1 MNWKS
6 KRKHYGRN
14 ANYSIAK
21 KLRKENK
28 TTIEFEIM
36 LNTLTIED
44 IIALKLELAVKSSG
58 GKLYG
63 FPVWKSMPD
72 IVKEST
78 LKFAL
83 SATKT
88 KLEACRF
95 LGLTED
101 ALNKLL
107 YKYEVERYFEDE

>member
-1 MNWKS
+1 MS
-6 KRKHYGRN
+6 KNKGKN
-14 ANYSIAK
+14 KNYSISSV
-21 KLRKENK
+21 LRKRNK
-28 TTIEFEIM
+28 ITDEFEIM
-36 LNTLTIED
+36 LNTLSIED

-72 IVKEST
+72 IVKESV

-101 ALNKLL
+101 ALYKLL
-107 YKYEVERYFEDE
+107 YKYEIEKYFESSLDK

>member
-1 MNWKS
+1 MS
-6 KRKHYGRN
+6 KKKGKNR
-14 ANYSIAK
+14 NYSISSV
-21 KLRKENK
+21 LRKRNK
-28 TTIEFEIM
+28 ITDEFEIM
-36 LNTLTIED
+36 LNTLSIED

-63 FPVWKSMPD
+63 FPVWKAMPD
-72 IVKEST
+72 IVKESV

-88 KLEACRF
+88 KLEAGRF

-101 ALNKLL
+101 SLNKLL
-107 YKYEVERYFEDE
+107 YKYDVENFFENDLDE

>member
-1 MNWKS
+1 MS
-6 KRKHYGRN
+6 KKKGKNR
-14 ANYSIAK
+14 NYSISSV
-21 KLRKENK
+21 LRKKNK
-28 TTIEFEIM
+28 ITDEFEIM
-36 LNTLTIED
+36 LNTLPIED
-44 IIALKLELAVKSSG
+44 IIALKLELAIKSSG

-63 FPVWKSMPD
+63 FPVWKAMPD
-72 IVKEST
+72 IFKESV

-107 YKYEVERYFEDE
+107 YKYEVEKFFEQVLDE

>member
-1 MNWKS
+1 MS
-6 KRKHYGRN
+6 KKKGKNR
-14 ANYSIAK
+14 NYSISSV
-21 KLRKENK
+21 LRKKNK
-28 TTIEFEIM
+28 ITDEFEIM
-36 LNTLTIED
+36 LSTLSIED

-63 FPVWKSMPD
+63 FPIWKAMLS
-72 IVKEST
+72 IVKESV

-107 YKYEVERYFEDE
+107 YKYEIETFFEPPLDE